1 MEMTLSQ
8 WAIQLP
14 ESTKLFNR
22 YGIDFCFEG
31 ERSLAFACDKLK
43 LNQKEIL
50 SELELLK
57 QKMISSAWPNRP
69 MFELIDHIIT
79 FYHDSLRK
87 LFPELIMLADKVEKV
102 HIDHDHCPMGLSSM
116 LQEIYDDL
124 QDHMLKEEQI
134 LFPLIKNGQG
144 HNAGMPIKV
153 MRSEHDLHGENLNKL
168 KDLAFNFSAP
178 DTSSPS

>member
-1 MEMTLSQ
+1 
-8 WAIQLP
+8 
-14 ESTKLFNR
+14 
-22 YGIDFCFEG
+22 
-31 ERSLAFACDKLK
+31 
-43 LNQKEIL
+43 
-50 SELELLK
+50 
-57 QKMISSAWPNRP
+57 
-69 MFELIDHIIT
+69 
-79 FYHDSLRK
+79 
-87 LFPELIMLADKVEKV
+87 MLADKVEKV
-102 HIDHDHCPMGLSSM
+102 HIDHDHCPKGLSSM

-178 DTSSPS
+178 EGACGTWRALYSGLKQLELELKEHINLENNLLFIQALND